1 MLSRSSSMPSAERDG
16 LDSHGSSASTHHKG
30 DAMLTLD
37 DVKRAVCEAIDRQSE
52 KIVTVGETIRK
63 SPELGFKEFKT
74 AKLVEETMREI
85 GLSPKSGLA
94 ITGVRAE
101 ARGRSAGPTFAL
113 LGELDGLVVA
123 GHPVADAQTGAAH
136 ACGHNAQIAGLLGAA
151 MGLVGAKAFDH
162 LAGRVVFFA
171 VPAEEY
177 GDVEW
182 RVEQSRAGK
191 LEFLGGKPELMRLG
205 HFDDVDMAMM
215 IHTSS
220 QPEMKKAGVS
230 ASNNGCIVK
239 TVRYVGRASH
249 AGGAPHMGVNALY
262 AANIGLMAINALR
275 ETFRDEDSI
284 RVHPIITHGGS
295 QVNVIPGE
303 VRIETYVRGKSVEAI
318 LDANKKVDRAL
329 RAGALALGAQVEI
342 ETLPGY
348 LPLFNHM
355 GMKEYFKVNAGSLLG
370 ADQVAEAGHRSGST
384 DMGDIS
390 HVMPTLHPYMG
401 GATGSGHGADYMIT
415 DQKLA
420 YVEPAKQLA
429 LMAIDMLWGEAAAAR
444 EVLAGWKP
452 RMTKEEYL
460 VFQRS
465 VARTELFEGAK

>member
-1 MLSRSSSMPSAERDG
+1 MA
-16 LDSHGSSASTHHKG
+16 TK
-30 DAMLTLD
+30 D
-37 DVKRAVCEAIDRQSE
+37 DVKRVVCETIDRQAERIIGLGDS
-52 KIVTVGETIRK
+52 IRR

-74 AKLVEETMREI
+74 ARLVEETLREL
-85 GLSPKSGLA
+85 GLSPRAGLA
-94 ITGVRAE
+94 VTGVRAE
-101 ARGRSAGPTFAL
+101 ARGAKDGPTFAL

-123 GHPVADAQTGAAH
+123 GHPVADPQTGAAH

-151 MGLVGAKAFDH
+151 MGLVGARALEH

-182 RVEQSRAGK
+182 RVQQSRAGK
-191 LEFLGGKPELMRLG
+191 LEFLGGKPELLRLG

-215 IHTSS
+215 IHTTP
-220 QPEMKKAGVS
+220 QREMKKAGVS

-239 TVRYVGRASH
+239 TVRYIGRASH
-249 AGGAPHMGVNALY
+249 AGGAPHLGVNALY
-262 AANIGLMAINALR
+262 AANIGLMAINAIR

-303 VRIETYVRGKSVEAI
+303 VRLETYVRGKTVEAI
-318 LDANKKVDRAL
+318 LEANRKVDRAL
-329 RAGALALGAQVEI
+329 RAGAMALGAQVEI

-355 GMKEYFKVNAGSLLG
+355 GMAGMFKDNAAALLG
-370 ADQVAEAGHRSGST
+370 ADQVTESGHRSGST

-401 GATGSGHGADYMIT
+401 GAVGGGHGADYAIA
-415 DQKLA
+415 DPKVA

-429 LMAIDMLWGEAAAAR
+429 LMAVDLLWGDADGAR
-444 EVLAGWKP
+444 DILKTWKP
-452 RMTKEEYL
+452 RMTREAYL
-460 VFQRS
+460 SFQRS
-465 VARTELFEGAK
+465 ISKTELYQSKDL